1 MSASSLPNI
10 DAVKTVIVDAA
21 REVGV
26 GQVLVRDSSTK
37 DDGSMVTETD
47 RRMQEQ
53 LFAAL
58 RSRWP
63 QFAVMGEEMDYRS
76 QSEVVTADG

>member
-1 MSASSLPNI
+1 MPASSLPDI

-21 REVGV
+21 REVGL
-26 GQVLVRDSSTK
+26 GKVLVRDSSTK

-53 LFAAL
+53 
-58 RSRWP
+58 
-63 QFAVMGEEMDYRS
+63 
-76 QSEVVTADG
+76 